1 MIVFISKK
9 FRNIF
14 NPVVNTANIVKPV
27 VDTANIVNPVVD
39 TANIVNPVES
49 ANIVN
54 PDGFCNLFFS
64 KTTKS

>member
-9 FRNIF
+9 FRNFF
-14 NPVVNTANIVKPV
+14 NPV

-64 KTTKS
+64 KTTQVLR